1 MPESTAE
8 VVISIVPTWASA
20 SHTTRCPAPETND
33 RSPIWFAIVPVGT
46 KSAASLPV
54 ISAARSWRRFTVG
67 SSPYQSSPTSAEAI
81 ARRIE
86 SEGFVTVSER
96 RSIGAGT
103 ARQYIRGVRRNLLP
117 VLLATVIVLWGGAF
131 VAIRILVRDVSP
143 LTIAFVRFVLT
154 SAGLVLVMSLARQPP
169 MRVERA
175 DWPKLLLL
183 GFCGVVV
190 YHLAL
195 NYGEQ

>member
-20 SHTTRCPAPETND
+20 SHTTRCPAPATNE
-33 RSPIWFAIVPVGT
+33 RSPIWFAIAPVGT

-54 ISAARSWRRFTVG
+54 ISAARSWRRFTVA

-81 ARRIE
+81 ARRIA
-86 SEGFVTVSER
+86 SEGLVTVSER

-103 ARQYIRGVRRNLLP
+103 GRQYIRGVRRNVLP
-117 VLLATVIVLWGGAF
+117 LLLATVIVLWGGAF

-143 LTIAFVRFVLT
+143 LTIAFLRFVLT
-154 SAGLVLVMSLARQPP
+154 SIGLVVVMSVARPTAKKID
-169 MRVERA
+169 RA
-175 DWPKLLLL
+175 DWPKLLLV
-183 GFCGVVV
+183 GCGGVVD
-190 YHLAL
+190 HLPPP
-195 NYGEQ
+195 Y